1 MEGASTWD
9 APCRRGAALQPFSL
23 TTFNIEDMSYFGRV
37 IPYIRGLLL
46 WPAPLDYGL
55 PHPL

>member
-1 MEGASTWD
+1 
-9 APCRRGAALQPFSL
+9 
-23 TTFNIEDMSYFGRV
+23 MSYFGRV

-46 WPAPLDYGL
+46 WPAPLDHGL